1 MNTRAMV
8 ALPVVVVSLSLPGT
22 ILQAQVGRP
31 PVRGLRASTHLGIGY
46 VANVPTTFLG
56 FSALAVTPKLF
67 GGAGLYADVKL
78 TTKSPGDDPYYLPGV
93 SVTDAE
99 VTYGDVLYEE
109 KSDWLTINGA
119 LVYAITQELAVYGGL
134 GYAKKTHYRQYFDD
148 SQTRGNFGF
157 YWIAD
162 PGASGTRV
170 NALGGALVRI
180 TRFVVFQLGAESQP
194 PGANVGFAITF
205 HP

>member
-8 ALPVVVVSLSLPGT
+8 ALPMVVVSLSLAGT
-22 ILQAQVGRP
+22 ILQAQAGRP

-194 PGANVGFAITF
+194 PGANVGVAITF